1 MEQKPKLPPNEEHE
15 DTEGLSEQ
23 DKQKHCTWPSLL
35 RSLGSPWRLP
45 WSLGAWAASRAPD
58 VMVELGV
65 DLELGALGW
74 CLAPAPEDEEEDWL
88 PPCLSFLSRLCL
100 DWPFPEEGLAPS
112 PWAFQ
117 SR

>member
-1 MEQKPKLPPNEEHE
+1 MEQKPKLPPNEEHK

-23 DKQKHCTWPSLL
+23 DKQNNCTWLSLL

-58 VMVELGV
+58 VTVERQGGPGDGSLVVVFGPSP
-65 DLELGALGW
+65 GRRGRG
-74 CLAPAPEDEEEDWL
+74 LAA
-88 PPCLSFLSRLCL
+88 PCLSFLSRLCL
-100 DWPFPEEGLAPS
+100 DWPFPEEGLDPS
-112 PWAFQ
+112 PWAFR